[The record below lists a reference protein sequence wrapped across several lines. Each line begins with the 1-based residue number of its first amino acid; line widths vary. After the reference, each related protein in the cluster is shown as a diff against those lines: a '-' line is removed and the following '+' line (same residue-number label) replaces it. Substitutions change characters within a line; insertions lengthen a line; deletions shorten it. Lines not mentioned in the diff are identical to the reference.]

1 MLAAGEERERNERRG
16 RDFCRQRNRST
27 AGPQLMENGQFRD
40 AAAASVGAVTVLRD
54 LGFVFSTWIYFW
66 N

>member
-1 MLAAGEERERNERRG
+1 
-16 RDFCRQRNRST
+16 
-27 AGPQLMENGQFRD
+27 MENGQFRD